1 MTKYRSFTSFVQ
13 SIFYYGKDD
22 SKGLNKYWT
31 NEVTKRRFYTFSHA
45 VVARGHETLAGRRLT
60 KRKCKPTY

>member
-22 SKGLNKYWT
+22 SKGLNK
-31 NEVTKRRFYTFSHA
+31 SI
-45 VVARGHETLAGRRLT
+45 GRMRSPKGGFIALVMQW
-60 KRKCKPTY
+60 